1 MRILAVFLVL
11 ILLAAPVLA
20 QPWII
25 TTDVYDVEVVLVTP
39 FGTYLDNAEVQIKR
53 LDGSI
58 FTTSS
63 DGYGR
68 VLAEEIPKGVLYVKV
83 ISWRGM
89 KLDTEWYKVSLSS
102 NTVTVDK
109 IGLLRVKAVGER
121 GQGLAG
127 AVVYVEDTP
136 LSGATGED
144 GVVEFILPE
153 NSYRVKVCLGET
165 CNTATVKVVGGE
177 VGEVQV
183 SLPIFL
189 RISQATLSFREFLLT
204 TLLTVLVVAML
215 FIAIY
220 EYTVWRRKRIARVMK
235 PAKP

>member
-1 MRILAVFLVL
+1 MRIFAVFLVS
-11 ILLAAPVLA
+11 ILLTAPVLA

-25 TTDVYDVEVVLVTP
+25 TTDVYDVEIILATP

-68 VLAEEIPKGVLYVKV
+68 VLAKEIPKGILYVKV
-83 ISWRGM
+83 VSWRGM
-89 KLDTEWYKVSLSS
+89 NLDTEWYEASLSS

-109 IGLLRVKAVGER
+109 IGLLRLRAVGER

-127 AVVYVEDTP
+127 AAVYVEDTP

-144 GVVEFILPE
+144 GVVEFVLPE

-165 CNTATVKVVGGE
+165 CNVATVKVAGGE
-177 VGEVQV
+177 VAEVQV
-183 SLPIFL
+183 SLPVFL
-189 RISQATLSFREFLLT
+189 RVSQVTLSFREFLLT
-204 TLLTVLVVAML
+204 AFLVVLMVAML

-220 EYTVWRRKRIARVMK
+220 EYTVWRRKRIARVVK
-235 PAKP
+235 PAKS